1 MPGTIFTCVLF
12 FKAFQYL
19 ILLECWDNY
28 ITELLAYLFPIYVF
42 IFTRK
47 CKMPNPA
54 TILKANIDIVISIL
68 PISSKRI
75 LNNLGNET
83 VYKPVAIK
91 VAQ

>member
-1 MPGTIFTCVLF
+1 
-12 FKAFQYL
+12 
-19 ILLECWDNY
+19 
-28 ITELLAYLFPIYVF
+28 
-42 IFTRK
+42 
-47 CKMPNPA
+47 MPNPA
-54 TILKANIDIVISIL
+54 TILKANIEIGIL